1 MEKIGDFAK
10 RCKVTVQTLR
20 WYDKLGLLVPDFID
34 KYTGYR
40 YYDTKKAAEAQRIT
54 ALKDIGFSLEEI
66 KQFCSAEDECTKEQI
81 IWQKRQELEK
91 LSKETAQK
99 LRILTKIEENLD
111 TDRKGEQKMRKKA
124 DLEFENDEAMIGRW
138 ELVGMVEKKED
149 YKPGKKFLKRGAFE
163 EYYMLPNGEKHG
175 YWKQSWTKNYIKLIF
190 NDGDSVNDYIAFR
203 YETQE
208 IDGVLHMFVGHGER
222 FLAVY
227 KQMDKKH
234 YKLNDLGNRGDISMI
249 DEPFV
254 NDESVL
260 GKWSA
265 INWAREGVIDFNPS
279 EMYNEH
285 VKETDT
291 FYYKSAEFLPD
302 GELRCIMDKSA
313 SFMPGTRMP
322 WDIEES
328 FKTKWT
334 AGTTFY
340 DGNDGTIANKYEIR
354 ILDGKE
360 YLFIEWRSNNCL
372 WFGGIPGYF
381 VFTRDV

>member
-40 YYDTKKAAEAQRIT
+40 YYDTKKATEVQRIT

-66 KQFCSAEDECTKEQI
+66 KQFCSAEDEDAKEQI

-91 LSKETAQK
+91 LSKETTQK

-149 YKPGKKFLKRGAFE
+149 YKPEKKFLRRGAFE

-175 YWKQSWTKNYIKLIF
+175 YWKQSWTKNYIKLTF
-190 NDGDSVNDYIAFR
+190 NDGDRVDDYISLR

-208 IDGVLHMFVGHGER
+208 IDDVLHMFVEHEDR
-222 FLAVY
+222 YLAVY

-234 YKLNDLGNRGDISMI
+234 YTINDLGQRGDISMI
-249 DEPFV
+249 DEPFI

-265 INWAREGVIDFNPS
+265 IAWARDEISDFNPS
-279 EMYNEH
+279 EIDS
-285 VKETDT
+285 TLT

-302 GELRCIMDKSA
+302 GEFRCVMDRSADIIM
-313 SFMPGTRMP
+313 GTKLP
-322 WDIEES
+322 CNLEDS

-334 AGTTFY
+334 AGVTFY
-340 DGNDGTIANKYEIR
+340 EGFDGTIANKYEIHV
-354 ILDGKE
+354 LDGKE
-360 YLFIEWRSNNCL
+360 YLFIEWRSDMSL
-372 WFGGIPGYF
+372 WHGVSPGYF